1 MGSFKKRLIEEEEMG
16 IFQDEQIEEPM
27 KYNMVLKH
35 VPNIDIAYSGGYW
48 QSYEDNEDVVIEENK
63 LSIMR
68 DKFIDWR
75 ERNYLGGGNMGLI
88 WVKDR
93 DGKKVGYF
101 SYNGR
106 FWRPKDKQ
114 GDN

>member
-1 MGSFKKRLIEEEEMG
+1 MR
-16 IFQDEQIEEPM
+16 

-35 VPNIDIAYSGGYW
+35 VPNIDIGYRGGYW
-48 QSYEDNEDVVIEENK
+48 QPYQDEKDIRLEENK

-68 DKFIDWR
+68 DKFIGWR
-75 ERNYLGGGNMGLI
+75 ERNYLGAGNVPFL
-88 WVKDR
+88 WVKSR

>member
-1 MGSFKKRLIEEEEMG
+1 MR
-16 IFQDEQIEEPM
+16 

-35 VPNIDIAYSGGYW
+35 VPNIDIAYRGGYW
-48 QSYEDNEDVVIEENK
+48 GVVEDDKDVVVKADK

-75 ERNYLGGGNMGLI
+75 ERNELGGGN
-88 WVKDR
+88 VPFVEVFDSN
-93 DGKKVGYF
+93 GKNIGRF

-106 FWRPKDKQ
+106 FWRTSYRTEVE
-114 GDN
+114 

>member
-35 VPNIDIAYSGGYW
+35 VPNPDIGFRSGYW
-48 QSYEDNEDVVIEENK
+48 QPYQDEKDIRLEENK

-68 DKFIDWR
+68 DKFIGWR
-75 ERNYLGGGNMGLI
+75 ERNYLGAGNVHFL
-88 WVKDR
+88 WVKSR
-93 DGKKVGYF
+93 DGKKIGYF